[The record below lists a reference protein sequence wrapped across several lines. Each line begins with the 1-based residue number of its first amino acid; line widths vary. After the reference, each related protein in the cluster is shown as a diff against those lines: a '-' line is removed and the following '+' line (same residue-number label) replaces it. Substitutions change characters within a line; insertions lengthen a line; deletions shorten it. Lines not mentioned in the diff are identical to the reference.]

1 MAELL
6 KGKPVADAITAKVRQ
21 EAERLKAMGI
31 IPTLAIIRV
40 GENEA
45 DLSYERGA
53 LKRCENAGIQVKKL
67 VLPADVSAEEF
78 YDTIEKANKDPKIH
92 GILMFRPVPK
102 YLNNVKARNAI
113 AYEKDIDGCTD
124 DSLAGVFT
132 DTPKGFAPCT
142 AQAVIE
148 IFDHYGIELKGKKV
162 AIIGR
167 SLVVGKP
174 LAMLLLNRHAT
185 VTVCHTRTVDIP
197 SVTKAAD
204 IVVAAAGQA
213 EMLGKEY
220 FREGQIVADVG
231 ISWSEAKQKITGDVK
246 FDEAE
251 PLVEKITPVPGGVGS
266 VTTSVL
272 VSNLV
277 TAAKRQNGIE

>member
-1 MAELL
+1 
-6 KGKPVADAITAKVRQ
+6 
-21 EAERLKAMGI
+21 
-31 IPTLAIIRV
+31 
-40 GENEA
+40 
-45 DLSYERGA
+45 
-53 LKRCENAGIQVKKL
+53 
-67 VLPADVSAEEF
+67 
-78 YDTIEKANKDPKIH
+78 
-92 GILMFRPVPK
+92 
-102 YLNNVKARNAI
+102 
-113 AYEKDIDGCTD
+113 
-124 DSLAGVFT
+124 
-132 DTPKGFAPCT
+132 
-142 AQAVIE
+142 
-148 IFDHYGIELKGKKV
+148 
-162 AIIGR
+162 
-167 SLVVGKP
+167 
-174 LAMLLLNRHAT
+174 MLLLNRHAT

-197 SVTKAAD
+197 SVTKDAD